1 MSSVLGLFKK
11 QYHDLTKNISVTMMY
26 FLFPVLAF
34 LMGSLIE
41 GQMVGFVGQ
50 FASMF
55 IGSAPL
61 IIVCNTVA
69 EDNEHKSLRFL
80 RMAGVKP
87 WQYVGGLAGF
97 TIAVSIISVVAFA
110 LMAGFNGQTLI
121 NFLAM
126 SILGLIASSILGA
139 TLGLFADNVQKA
151 AALYTPF
158 MMIFSLLPVFSQFN
172 ENFQRVASFTFPY
185 QLMTYIFGMNDDL
198 TRSYI
203 VIIVNIVLIFIAFIL
218 AYKYKGMKG

>member
-11 QYHDLTKNISVTMMY
+11 QYNDLTKNISVTMMY
-26 FLFPVLAF
+26 FMFPVLA
-34 LMGSLIE
+34 LLLGSLIE

-50 FASMF
+50 FATMF
-55 IGSAPL
+55 VGSTPL
-61 IIVCNTVA
+61 IIICNTVA
-69 EDNEHKSLRFL
+69 EDNENKSLRFL

-97 TIAVSIISVVAFA
+97 TIAVSLISLVAFA
-110 LMAGFNGQTLI
+110 WLARFNGETLI
-121 NFLAM
+121 NFFAM
-126 SILGLIASSILGA
+126 AILGLIASSILGA
-139 TLGLFADNVQKA
+139 ALGLFADNVQKA

-172 ENFQRVASFTFPY
+172 ETFEKVASFTFPY
-185 QLMTYIFGMNDDL
+185 QLMTYVFGMNDDL

-203 VIIVNIVLIFIAFIL
+203 VIIINILVIFIGFVA
-218 AYKYKGMKG
+218 AYKYKGLKG